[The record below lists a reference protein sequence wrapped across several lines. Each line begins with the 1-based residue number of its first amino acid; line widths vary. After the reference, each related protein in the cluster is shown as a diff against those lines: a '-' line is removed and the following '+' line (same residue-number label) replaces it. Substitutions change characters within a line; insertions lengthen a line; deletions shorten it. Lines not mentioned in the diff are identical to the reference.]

1 MAVYKD
7 LLLREG
13 GGILSSAQMA
23 EELKDKAAI
32 LIGLGG
38 TGIDCLREIK
48 KAVRVQIRPENPNA
62 DSKKWRNIHFLA
74 VDSDPESG
82 IQEFEQEEQL
92 NIFNPNL
99 PVAFS
104 QMAQLKRRE
113 EMEWLDERLGGQ
125 HFLRGCMGSAAIRQ
139 IGRFLFMD
147 RSDVFAAKIKDMLI
161 RAGCGIPKDAPVC
174 VYLFAGLC
182 GGTGAGVFLDV
193 CYLIRSIIKEMNFIF
208 PQMAMLLCGSWITEC
223 GCRKTA
229 VPLLRLI
236 REA

>member
-48 KAVRVQIRPENPNA
+48 KAVRVQIRPENPYA

-147 RSDVFAAKIKDMLI
+147 RSDILQ
-161 RAGCGIPKDAPVC
+161 PK
-174 VYLFAGLC
+174 
-182 GGTGAGVFLDV
+182 
-193 CYLIRSIIKEMNFIF
+193 S
-208 PQMAMLLCGSWITEC
+208 
-223 GCRKTA
+223 KTC
-229 VPLLRLI
+229 
-236 REA
+236 

>member
-113 EMEWLDERLGGQ
+113 
-125 HFLRGCMGSAAIRQ
+125 
-139 IGRFLFMD
+139 
-147 RSDVFAAKIKDMLI
+147 KK
-161 RAGCGIPKDAPVC
+161 
-174 VYLFAGLC
+174 
-182 GGTGAGVFLDV
+182 
-193 CYLIRSIIKEMNFIF
+193 
-208 PQMAMLLCGSWITEC
+208 
-223 GCRKTA
+223 
-229 VPLLRLI
+229 
-236 REA
+236 

>member
-48 KAVRVQIRPENPNA
+48 KAVRVQIRPENPYA

-82 IQEFEQEEQL
+82 IQEFEQEEQISL
-92 NIFNPNL
+92 YGIP
-99 PVAFS
+99 AR
-104 QMAQLKRRE
+104 QMLRSRNEIKLKPE
-113 EMEWLDERLGGQ
+113 LDWLDKDIIAGDLPEMGTGG
-125 HFLRGCMGSAAIRQ
+125 LRQ
-139 IGRFLFMD
+139 IGRFLFME
-147 RSDVFAAKIKDMLI
+147 RSDVFVSRMQELLARAKAEAESGKPVLI
-161 RAGCGIPKDAPVC
+161 HV
-174 VYLFAGLC
+174 FTGLG
-182 GGTGAGVFLDV
+182 GGTGSGIFLDV
-193 CYLIRSIIKEMNFIF
+193 CYLIRHIAENDSRGNV
-208 PQMAMLLCGSWITEC
+208 LLSGYFS
-223 GCRKTA
+223 CRM
-229 VPLLRLI
+229 
-236 REA
+236 